1 MHIDVFRG
9 DGFSL
14 TSLTASINSIPFIP
28 TRIRDLGWFREEGVA
43 TTSIE
48 IEMQNDVL
56 FLVPSKPRGAP
67 GTPVTRGKPNLRQ
80 FKMLHLPQTAAIQAD
95 EVQNLRAFGSETE
108 MQTAQNLMKSRMA
121 LARQANDLT
130 IEYQRIG
137 AVKGV
142 TYDADGTTVL
152 WNWYTEF
159 GVTQQVLS
167 FALTTS
173 TTEISAK
180 ILTLQNMIE
189 DQLGGISYTQIRVL
203 CSPEFFSALITVPS
217 MKAAYAN
224 SQANAFLRTDN
235 RKGFEFGDIIFE
247 QYRGSVGSNR
257 FIAAGDAYAVPEGV
271 PGMFVTN
278 YAPANYMETVGTIG
292 LPYYARTEMAD
303 FNKGVMAEIQ
313 SNPISYNTRP
323 GAVVRLTMT

>member
-28 TRIRDLGWFREEGVA
+28 TRIRDLGWFTEEGVN

-48 IEMQNDVL
+48 IEMQSDVL

-67 GTPVTRGKPNLRQ
+67 GTPVTQGKPNLRQ

-108 MQTAQNLMKSRMA
+108 MATAEAFFKRRMA
-121 LARQANDLT
+121 IARRANDLT

-152 WNWYTEF
+152 WNWYSEF
-159 GVTQQVLS
+159 GISQAVLS
-167 FALTTS
+167 FDLDVT
-173 TTEISAK
+173 TTEVTAK
-180 ILTLQNMIE
+180 ILTLKNMIE

-203 CSPEFFSALITVPS
+203 CSPEFFSALIIHPTI
-217 MKAAYAN
+217 KEAYLN
-224 SQANAFLRTDN
+224 SQSNAFLRIDN
-235 RKGFEFGDIIFE
+235 RKGFPFGDVIWE

-278 YAPANYMETVGTIG
+278 YAPANYMETVGTVG
-292 LPYYARTEMAD
+292 LPYYAKTKMAD
-303 FNKGVMAEIQ
+303 FDKGMEAEIQ

-323 GAVVRLTMT
+323 GAVVRLTLT